1 MKRLLLVS
9 ALAFAGCLHAKQR
22 EDPQPQPGPDQ
33 QPAQAPRANP
43 PQKPTEKER
52 PPDEPGRPHLSSEA
66 EGLLTPEGPRLIQ
79 EALSKRGYLPREHQS
94 GELDVETS
102 NALRRFQ
109 EDEHAPRTGYPD
121 RETVRKLGLE
131 VEKVFKSTGARSP
144 GSDR

>member
-1 MKRLLLVS
+1 MKRLLLAS
-9 ALAFAGCLHAKQR
+9 AVVFVGCLHAREVEREEAPPREEQR
-22 EDPQPQPGPDQ
+22 APPR
-33 QPAQAPRANP
+33 PAPKKAAPPAA
-43 PQKPTEKER
+43 KE
-52 PPDEPGRPHLSSEA
+52 PEVDDGRPHLSPDA
-66 EGLLTPEGPRLIQ
+66 EGLLKPEGPRLIQ
-79 EALSKRGYLPREHQS
+79 EALSKRGYLPREHLS

-109 EDEHAPRTGYPD
+109 ADEHAPRTGYPD